1 MNKTNIHISDHLL
14 AKFLDGKTDAQE
26 TEQVLSYLNE
36 SEENLEEFLNIR
48 SAILID
54 TEPPI
59 EINLSECLNV
69 VEQHINT
76 GRTNK
81 KSFQKRFY
89 TITSF
94 AAAAMVAGIV
104 FLITFY
110 FSNNDKNFTAQ
121 DEIIKE
127 EIQNVYQ
134 DSINELPKPES
145 KFNDNKY
152 LANNELQ
159 ETNKPASQIE
169 EEEETEIQILH
180 RNTALKTE
188 GNLFEM
194 VKPYKT
200 PYIVGVKNLD
210 KYFDFKWKTNAK
222 KIEVTLKD
230 KNGNILE
237 SGEVLDSVFQIKY
250 LDYYKYLEIYWELK
264 ATFQDGTEEKN
275 TGVLQLMVD

>member
-1 MNKTNIHISDHLL
+1 MNKNTIPISDHLL
-14 AKFLDGKTDAQE
+14 AKFLDGKTDARE

-36 SEENLEEFLNIR
+36 NNENLEDFMNIR

-59 EINLSECLNV
+59 EIDLNESLDIV
-69 VEQHINT
+69 KQHINT
-76 GRTNK
+76 GKTNK
-81 KSFQKRFY
+81 KSFQKRIYF
-89 TITSF
+89 ITSF

-104 FLITFY
+104 FLIAFY
-110 FSNNDKNFTAQ
+110 FSNNDKKFTAQ

-134 DSINELPKPES
+134 DSISELPKPENR
-145 KFNDNKY
+145 FIDNKE

-159 ETNKPASQIE
+159 GRNKLVSQIE

-180 RNTALKTE
+180 KNTALKTE
-188 GNLFEM
+188 INLFEM

-200 PYIVGVKNLD
+200 PYIVEVKNLE
-210 KYFDFKWKTNAK
+210 KYFDFKWKTNAE

-230 KNGNILE
+230 KKGNILE
-237 SGEVLDSVFQIKY
+237 SKEVLDSVYQIKY
-250 LDYYKYLEIYWELK
+250 LDYYKYLEIYWEMK
-264 ATFQDGTEEKN
+264 ATFQDGTEEKS